1 VLFIAVSD
9 NQYNARFVVSALYLV
24 SSNIYIYIYI
34 YINIFY
40 IFYIVLQDTTQE
52 AIFVDISISQVIK

>member
-1 VLFIAVSD
+1 MLFIAVSD

-24 SSNIYIYIYI
+24 SSNIYIYKHILYI
-34 YINIFY
+34 QYN
-40 IFYIVLQDTTQE
+40 VVQDTTQE

>member
-1 VLFIAVSD
+1 MLFIAVSD

-24 SSNIYIYIYI
+24 SSNIYIYIYKHI
-34 YINIFY
+34 LYIQYN
-40 IFYIVLQDTTQE
+40 VVQDTTQE